1 MKKIV
6 SFLLIGI
13 LILGVTGC
21 GSNSN
26 KASNNNVDNTEKNDN
41 GESGTVLQVNAALF
55 NDEGYAAVSYT
66 DNFTHYTTIIDK
78 NFKVHSIYEYNATL
92 IGKYVTKNDPNDRN
106 TINIYDVDGNIVFSY
121 KDYEYEKLE
130 LVPNGY
136 FFATKKEDTY
146 NASVEKTGV
155 YSLDEKKWVVEPSS
169 EYDYNAALKGKY
181 VIDLKNDEQTFF
193 NTKTGKLFKTPTKV
207 YTEFI
212 DGYATITEDDV
223 INIYSD
229 NGSKSTNKIP
239 LYSGGRDN
247 KRNYNGMYVLVE
259 SSIDTGTKHFI
270 IFNLKNNKKIDLSG
284 RYYAVSDYINFTKTG
299 YALVTMTNQGG
310 TPYYTVIDSEGKELF
325 EPVKMDHQN
334 DWIQNSDKSLNI
346 LQSNDLY
353 EGDYIILYNKD
364 NIYEV
369 RDKNNKNICTGEEY
383 ERFEAVTNNSIL
395 VSKSAPGHAQE
406 RYYKNMDC
414 KKIDITKP
422 NSISIIK

>member
-1 MKKIV
+1 
-6 SFLLIGI
+6 
-13 LILGVTGC
+13 
-21 GSNSN
+21 
-26 KASNNNVDNTEKNDN
+26 
-41 GESGTVLQVNAALF
+41 
-55 NDEGYAAVSYT
+55 
-66 DNFTHYTTIIDK
+66 
-78 NFKVHSIYEYNATL
+78 
-92 IGKYVTKNDPNDRN
+92 
-106 TINIYDVDGNIVFSY
+106 
-121 KDYEYEKLE
+121 
-130 LVPNGY
+130 
-136 FFATKKEDTY
+136 
-146 NASVEKTGV
+146 
-155 YSLDEKKWVVEPSS
+155 
-169 EYDYNAALKGKY
+169 
-181 VIDLKNDEQTFF
+181 
-193 NTKTGKLFKTPTKV
+193 
-207 YTEFI
+207 
-212 DGYATITEDDV
+212 
-223 INIYSD
+223 
-229 NGSKSTNKIP
+229 
-239 LYSGGRDN
+239 
-247 KRNYNGMYVLVE
+247 MYVLVE

-364 NIYEV
+364 NICEV